1 LDAGIVLVLV
11 WDYKTGTAWRAR
23 TVMGYA

>member
-11 WDYKTGTAWRAR
+11 WDYKTGTAWRAP
-23 TVMGYA
+23 TVMS